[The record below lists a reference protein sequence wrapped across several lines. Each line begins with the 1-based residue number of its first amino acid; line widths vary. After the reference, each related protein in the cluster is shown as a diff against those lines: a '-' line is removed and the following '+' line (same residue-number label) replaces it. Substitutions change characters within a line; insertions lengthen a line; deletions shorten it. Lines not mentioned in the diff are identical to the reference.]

1 MAFAESGGV
10 PLRKSGLFESGPSA
24 GEVVWNPAR
33 QEDAILEIVE
43 HVARTRIVIPW
54 LAHAADIDRVAL
66 GGVEAHGLIGGVE
79 SLAIGRRGFLPDRRD
94 MGVAIETDEGGLLAE
109 MCCGFLR
116 GIDVVKF
123 RWLVERG
130 VGEGEGIDIGSER
143 LGAEPL
149 ALFF

>member
-1 MAFAESGGV
+1 M
-10 PLRKSGLFESGPSA
+10 
-24 GEVVWNPAR
+24 

-43 HVARTRIVIPW
+43 HVAGAGILIPW

-109 MCCGFLR
+109 MRCCFLW

>member
-1 MAFAESGGV
+1 M
-10 PLRKSGLFESGPSA
+10 
-24 GEVVWNPAR
+24 

-43 HVARTRIVIPW
+43 HVAGARILIPW

-66 GGVEAHGLIGGVE
+66 GGVEAHGLIGGME
-79 SLAIGRRGFLPDRRD
+79 SLAIRRRGFLPDRWD

-109 MCCGFLR
+109 MRCCFLW

-130 VGEGEGIDIGSER
+130 VGEGEGIDIRSER
-143 LGAEPL
+143 LRAEPL
-149 ALFF
+149 GLFFLKADF

>member
-1 MAFAESGGV
+1 M
-10 PLRKSGLFESGPSA
+10 RKSGLFESGPSA
-24 GEVVWNPAR
+24 GEVVWNPAM

-43 HVARTRIVIPW
+43 HVAGARILIPG
-54 LAHAADIDRVAL
+54 LTHAADIDRVAL

-79 SLAIGRRGFLPDRRD
+79 SLAIGMRGFLPDRRD

-109 MCCGFLR
+109 MRCCFLW

-130 VGEGEGIDIGSER
+130 VGEGEGIDIRSER

>member
-10 PLRKSGLFESGPSA
+10 PLLQACLFESGPSA
-24 GEVVWNPAR
+24 GEVVRNPAM

-43 HVARTRIVIPW
+43 HVAGARIVIPW

-94 MGVAIETDEGGLLAE
+94 MGVAIESDECGLLAE
-109 MCCGFLR
+109 MRCRFLW

-130 VGEGEGIDIGSER
+130 VGEGDGIEVC
-143 LGAEPL
+143 
-149 ALFF
+149 

>member
-1 MAFAESGGV
+1 
-10 PLRKSGLFESGPSA
+10 LRKSGLFESGPSA
-24 GEVVWNPAR
+24 GEVVWNPAM

-43 HVARTRIVIPW
+43 HVAGARILIPW

-66 GGVEAHGLIGGVE
+66 GGVEAHGLVAVLE
-79 SLAIGRRGFLPDRRD
+79 SQASGRFGFLPDRRD

-109 MCCGFLR
+109 MRCCFLW

-130 VGEGEGIDIGSER
+130 VREGEGIDIRSER

>member
-43 HVARTRIVIPW
+43 HVAGARIVIPW

-66 GGVEAHGLIGGVE
+66 GGVEAHGLIGGME

-94 MGVAIETDEGGLLAE
+94 MGMAIETDEGGLLAE
-109 MCCGFLR
+109 MCCRFLW

-130 VGEGEGIDIGSER
+130 VGEGEGIDIRSER